1 VLRPVE
7 TDGFEIG
14 QVEVAAVP
22 ARRRLERDRVGLP
35 ALALGRREA
44 GIRRAVAVRLKQIQK
59 LTYNYNASVVKI
71 YSGVNSMAR
80 FKIIF
85 FLKAI

>member
-71 YSGVNSMAR
+71 YSAVNSWR
-80 FKIIF
+80 VLRLFSF
-85 FLKAI
+85 